1 MRQSGKQF
9 GIPCPLHHGWAWL
22 KQDNRFYQLH
32 VSIAQCLGQP
42 RGTLEPAARQQHP
55 WSSWMHYIWQI
66 MFRMH
71 CSEQKPKQYTICM
84 HTSDKKMFYLLSP
97 ISRIADAGGP
107 MNLSPC
113 LSQSCAKSA
122 LSERKP
128 YPGWIACT
136 KQIGGKNDSEIFV
149 TASWHDKLKLHC
161 RSTFT
166 LFPYD
171 TVLVSSRKCYV
182 APNG

>member
-136 KQIGGKNDSEIFV
+136 KQIGGKM
-149 TASWHDKLKLHC
+149 TQKYSWLHHGTI
-161 RSTFT
+161 SSNFIAVPLSHYFPTT
-166 LFPYD
+166 LFLYLHGN
-171 TVLVSSRKCYV
+171 VM
-182 APNG
+182 